1 MMDEPHGLDSPSEIE
16 LYLEDIG
23 SEELPDATSLAAT
36 FFTFGSASCPYS
48 TASSASCLSSS

>member
-1 MMDEPHGLDSPSEIE
+1 MIDETHGLDSRSEIE

-23 SEELPDATSLAAT
+23 SEELPDAASLSAT
-36 FFTFGSASCPYS
+36 FFSFGSASCPYS